1 MHNEHQRESAREH
14 NHDHDCDSNCD
25 HDHGEHAHEHS
36 LTDELITL
44 RDLVR
49 YATSRF
55 NRKKIFF
62 GHGLQDAYD
71 EAVYLV
77 LHTLHLPLDRLDPF
91 LDACIP
97 ADERGEV
104 IDIIHRRSDERIPAA
119 YLTREAWLG
128 DFRFYVDER
137 VIIPRSFCAELLRD
151 GLSPWIPDDASV
163 TRAMDLCTGSACLA
177 IFMAHRYPDAQID
190 ALDLSAEALDVAR
203 INVEDYALQDRIRLI
218 ESDVFNALG
227 DEDKQSYD
235 LILSNP
241 PYVTQQA
248 VDDLPDEY
256 RHEPAMAL
264 GAGADG
270 MDIVRRI
277 IAQAKK
283 YLKPDGILIIE
294 VGHNRDEFE
303 DAFPELEAV
312 WLSQA
317 SEEEMVLL
325 LRADQL

>member
-1 MHNEHQRESAREH
+1 MHAPHTTEREHQHGDECDADCGHEH
-14 NHDHDCDSNCD
+14 HDH
-25 HDHGEHAHEHS
+25 HEHS
-36 LTDELITL
+36 IVDELITV

-97 ADERGEV
+97 SDERAEV
-104 IDIIHRRSDERIPAA
+104 IEIIHRRSDERIPAA

-137 VIIPRSFCAELLRD
+137 VIIPRSFCAELLQG
-151 GLSPWIPDDASV
+151 GLAPWIPDDESV
-163 TRAMDLCTGSACLA
+163 TDALDLCTGSGCLA
-177 IFMAHRYPDAQID
+177 ILMAHRYPDAQID
-190 ALDLSAEALDVAR
+190 AIDLSRDALDVAQ
-203 INVEDYALQDRIRLI
+203 INVEDYGLQERITLI
-218 ESDVFNALG
+218 ESDVFAALVG
-227 DEDKQSYD
+227 SGRRYD

-241 PYVTQQA
+241 PYVTQDA
-248 VDDLPDEY
+248 VDQLPDEY
-256 RHEPAMAL
+256 RKEPEMAL
-264 GAGADG
+264 GAGGDG
-270 MDIVRRI
+270 MDVVRRI
-277 IAQAKK
+277 IAEAGQ

-294 VGHNRDEFE
+294 VGHNRAEFE
-303 DAFPELEAV
+303 AVFPALEAV
-312 WLSQA
+312 WLSQSSA
-317 SEEEMVLL
+317 EEMLLL

>member
-1 MHNEHQRESAREH
+1 
-14 NHDHDCDSNCD
+14 
-25 HDHGEHAHEHS
+25 
-36 LTDELITL
+36 
-44 RDLVR
+44 
-49 YATSRF
+49 
-55 NRKKIFF
+55 
-62 GHGLQDAYD
+62 
-71 EAVYLV
+71 
-77 LHTLHLPLDRLDPF
+77 
-91 LDACIP
+91 
-97 ADERGEV
+97 
-104 IDIIHRRSDERIPAA
+104 
-119 YLTREAWLG
+119 
-128 DFRFYVDER
+128 
-137 VIIPRSFCAELLRD
+137 
-151 GLSPWIPDDASV
+151 
-163 TRAMDLCTGSACLA
+163 MDLCTGSACLA
-177 IFMAHRYPDAQID
+177 ILMAHRYPDAQID

-203 INVEDYALQDRIRLI
+203 INVEDYGLQERIHLI
-218 ESDVFNALG
+218 QSDVFDALG
-227 DEDKQSYD
+227 KDAEQSYD

-294 VGHNRDEFE
+294 VGHNRAEFE

>member
-1 MHNEHQRESAREH
+1 MPKHEH
-14 NHDHDCDSNCD
+14 
-25 HDHGEHAHEHS
+25 EHAHEHDEACGDDCGHDHS
-36 LTDELITL
+36 HEHSPADELITV

-97 ADERGEV
+97 ADERTEV

-128 DFRFYVDER
+128 QFRFYVDER
-137 VIIPRSFCAELLRD
+137 VIVPRSFCAELLEG
-151 GLSPWIPDDASV
+151 GLAPWIPDDYAV
-163 TRAMDLCTGSACLA
+163 TDALDLCTGSGCLA
-177 IFMAHRYPDAQID
+177 ILMAHRYPEARID
-190 ALDLSAEALDVAR
+190 AIDLSPDALDVAA
-203 INVEDYALQDRIRLI
+203 INVEDYGLQDRISLI
-218 ESDVFNALG
+218 KSDVFDALAG
-227 DEDKQSYD
+227 EGRRYD
-235 LILSNP
+235 LIISNP
-241 PYVTQQA
+241 PYVTQES
-248 VDDLPDEY
+248 VDSLPEEY
-256 RHEPAMAL
+256 RHEPAMSL

-277 IAQAKK
+277 IAQAGQ

-294 VGHNRDEFE
+294 VGYNRAEFE
-303 DAFPELEAV
+303 AAFPALEAV

-317 SEEEMVLL
+317 SQEEMVLL

>member
-1 MHNEHQRESAREH
+1 MHNQDEREH
-14 NHDHDCDSNCD
+14 ECDNSCD
-25 HDHGEHAHEHS
+25 HDHDGHSHEHS
-36 LTDELITL
+36 PADELITV

-91 LDACIP
+91 FDACIP
-97 ADERGEV
+97 ADERQQV

-137 VIIPRSFCAELLRD
+137 VIVPRSFCAELLRE
-151 GLSPWIPDDASV
+151 GLSPWIPDDESV
-163 TRAMDLCTGSACLA
+163 ARGLDLCTGSGCLA
-177 IFMAHRYPDAQID
+177 ILMAHRYPDALID
-190 ALDLSAEALDVAR
+190 AADLSAEALEVAR
-203 INVEDYALQDRIRLI
+203 INVEDYDLQDRIRLI
-218 ESDVFNALG
+218 QSDVFDALG
-227 DEDKQSYD
+227 DALSEDARYD

-248 VDDLPDEY
+248 VDALPDEY

-277 IAQAKK
+277 IAEAAT

-294 VGHNRDEFE
+294 VGHNRAQFE
-303 DAFPELEAV
+303 EAFPGLEAV